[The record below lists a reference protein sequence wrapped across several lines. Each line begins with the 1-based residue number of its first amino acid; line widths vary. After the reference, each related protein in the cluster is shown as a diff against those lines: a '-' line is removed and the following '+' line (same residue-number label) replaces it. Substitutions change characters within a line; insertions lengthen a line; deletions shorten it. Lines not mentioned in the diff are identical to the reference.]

1 MEMAKFTVKTRLDN
15 VIPRQDGTFNYNE
28 TIISMKWEEES
39 GKNVQVGETGVRRG
53 PQTFLHGEE
62 TRQGSGCSTE
72 TKVEEV

>member
-39 GKNVQVGETGVRRG
+39 GEDVQEHQAGVGRDAK
-53 PQTFLHGEE
+53 TFLHDDQ
-62 TRQGSGCSTE
+62 TH
-72 TKVEEV
+72 